1 MPTFPVQYSM
11 LSSKALQDFIIQ
23 QYGDPALTCRLLLRN
38 VSDTYII
45 EKAGAPVYIFKVYRI
60 SHRSLHEIQGE
71 VELLNRLHEGG
82 AAVSYPI
89 PDLHGNEIQDFNAPE
104 GLRHGV
110 LFSYAKGSNV
120 YDLTEAQL
128 QLVGREMAKVHNITA
143 NLALPH
149 EREEYDINRLLLQPL
164 EILAPAFKDHAEGY
178 TYLKDTAQKVIQQL
192 NELPTGSFS
201 HGYLQYDFLPKNFH
215 FDEQGQLTFFDFD
228 FAGKGWLAND
238 VTSFFIHFFLH
249 VGRQK
254 MTQEAADRDFQVF
267 IDAYRSV
274 RPFSD
279 DELKAV
285 PYLGFIFWI
294 FYLGYQYTHF
304 EEWSNWFFTPRY
316 LTEQERVVRMY
327 VELHCRFN

>member
-1 MPTFPVQYSM
+1 M
-11 LSSKALQDFIIQ
+11 LSSKALQAFIIQ

-45 EKAGAPVYIFKVYRI
+45 EKAGAPMYIFKVYRI
-60 SHRSLHEIQGE
+60 SHRTLHEIKGE
-71 VELLNRLHEGG
+71 VELLNRLRKGG

-89 PDLHGNEIQDFNAPE
+89 PDLHGNQIQDFNAPE

-110 LFSYAKGSNV
+110 LFSYAKGSNI
-120 YDLTEAQL
+120 YDLNEAQL

-143 NLALPH
+143 NLQLAH
-149 EREEYDINRLLLQPL
+149 ERETYDINRLLLQPL

-178 TYLKDTAQKVIQQL
+178 TYLKDTAQKVIEQL
-192 NELPTGSFS
+192 NALSTDSFS
-201 HGYLQYDFLPKNFH
+201 QGYLQYDFLPKNFH

-228 FAGKGWLAND
+228 FTGKGWLAND
-238 VTSFFIHFFLH
+238 VASFFMHFFFH
-249 VGRQK
+249 VGTNK
-254 MTQEAADRDFQVF
+254 MTQPAADHDFQVF
-267 IDAYRSV
+267 IDAYRTV

-316 LTEQERVVRMY
+316 LTDRVQVIKRY
-327 VELHCRFN
+327 VEAHCIIKN

>member
-11 LSSKALQDFIIQ
+11 LSSKALQAFIIQ

-45 EKAGAPVYIFKVYRI
+45 EKAGAPVYIFKVYRM
-60 SHRSLHEIQGE
+60 SHRSLHEIKGE
-71 VELLNRLHEGG
+71 VELLNRLHEGA

-89 PDLHGNEIQDFNAPE
+89 ADLQGKQIQDFNAPE

-143 NLALPH
+143 NLVLPH
-149 EREEYDINRLLLQPL
+149 EREEYNLNRLLLQPL
-164 EILAPAFKDHAEGY
+164 EIFAPAFRDHAEGY
-178 TYLKDTAQKVIQQL
+178 TYLKDTAQKVAARL
-192 NELPTGSFS
+192 GELSTDSFS
-201 HGYLQYDFLPKNFH
+201 QGYLQYDFLPKNFH

-228 FAGKGWLAND
+228 FTGKGWLAND
-238 VTSFFIHFFLH
+238 VASFFIHFFFH
-249 VGRQK
+249 VATGK

-316 LTEQERVVRMY
+316 LVERVGVIKKY
-327 VELHCRFN
+327 VEVHCRFN

>member
-11 LSSKALQDFIIQ
+11 LSSKALQAFIIQ

-45 EKAGAPVYIFKVYRI
+45 EKAGTPVYIFKVYRM

-89 PDLHGNEIQDFNAPE
+89 ADLQGKQIQDFNAPE

-128 QLVGREMAKVHNITA
+128 QLTGREMARVHNITS
-143 NLALPH
+143 NLILPH
-149 EREEYDINRLLLQPL
+149 EREEYNLNRLLLQPL
-164 EILAPAFKDHAEGY
+164 EILAPAFRDHAEGY
-178 TYLKDTAQKVIQQL
+178 TYLKDTAQKVVARL
-192 NELPTGSFS
+192 DELSTDSFS
-201 HGYLQYDFLPKNFH
+201 QGYLQYDFLPKNFH

-228 FAGKGWLAND
+228 FTGKGWLAND
-238 VTSFFIHFFLH
+238 VASFFIHFFFH
-249 VGRQK
+249 VATGK

-316 LTEQERVVRMY
+316 LVERVGVIKKY
-327 VELHCRFN
+327 VEVHCRFN